1 MRYKWSNVKQPAGR
15 HPAWDYPEIYTTMTV
30 HYDQVKVEAN
40 RAAGQVRLEIKT
52 LRGEHYE
59 SIIKQGVVLRE
70 KDLKTG
76 ALTDLSDI
84 LSIYRKDISSL
95 PDTPILELIGG
106 NYGILTEFLGTAER
120 IVIDEATAGKRFLR
134 FIRSI
139 WPAIR
144 SFLGRGWSDLK
155 YYNNSMRKADLVDM
169 TLIAGAAYA
178 AFTYNFDYLS
188 AGFTLCIM
196 AALTGMVDW
205 LIRRREPWLL
215 KIYASVALGSV
226 AVYRGYFF
234 Q

>member
-1 MRYKWSNVKQPAGR
+1 MRYKWANVKN
-15 HPAWDYPEIYTTMTV
+15 PAWDYPEVYTTMTI

-70 KDLKTG
+70 KDLRTG
-76 ALTDLSDI
+76 ALTDLTDMI
-84 LSIYRKDISSL
+84 SIYRKDFSSL
-95 PDTPILELIGG
+95 PDTPLLELIGG

-120 IVIDEATAGKRFLR
+120 IVVKEGSVATRFWK
-134 FIRSI
+134 SI
-139 WPAIR
+139 KGLPTAIR
-144 SFLGRGWSDLK
+144 HFFGNLWRNFR
-155 YYNNSMRKADLVDM
+155 YYSASARPADFVDM
-169 TLIAGAAYA
+169 ALIGAATYT

-196 AALTGMVDW
+196 AALTGLVDW
-205 LIRRREPWLL
+205 LIRKREPWLM
-215 KIYASVALGSV
+215 KIYAAVALGSV

>member
-1 MRYKWSNVKQPAGR
+1 MRYKWATVKQPAGR
-15 HPAWDYPEIYTTMTV
+15 HPAWDYPEIYSTMTM
-30 HYDQVKVEAN
+30 HYDQIKIEAN
-40 RAAGQVRLEIKT
+40 RGAGQVRLEIKT

-76 ALTDLSDI
+76 ALTDLSDM

-95 PDTPILELIGG
+95 PDTPLLELIGG

-120 IVIDEATAGKRFLR
+120 IVVKEGSVPNRLWKALKGLPA
-134 FIRSI
+134 SI
-139 WPAIR
+139 KNLFGNLWR
-144 SFLGRGWSDLK
+144 DFR
-155 YYNNSMRKADLVDM
+155 YYNASARPADVIDM
-169 TLIAGAAYA
+169 ALIGGATYG
-178 AFTYNFDYLS
+178 AFMYNFDYLN
-188 AGFTLCIM
+188 AGFTLCAM
-196 AALTGMVDW
+196 AALAGLVDW
-205 LIRRREPWLL
+205 LIRKREPWLL

>member
-1 MRYKWSNVKQPAGR
+1 MRYKWANVKN
-15 HPAWDYPEIYTTMTV
+15 PAWDYPEVYTTMTI

-40 RAAGQVRLEIKT
+40 RAQGQVRLEVKT
-52 LRGEHYE
+52 LQGEHYE

-70 KDLKTG
+70 KDMKTG
-76 ALTDLSDI
+76 ALADLTDHI
-84 LSIYRKDISSL
+84 SIYRKDFSSL
-95 PDTPILELIGG
+95 PDTPLLELIGG

-120 IVIDEATAGKRFLR
+120 IVVKEGSLATRFWKAIKGLPAS
-134 FIRSI
+134 IRHLFGNL
-139 WPAIR
+139 WR
-144 SFLGRGWSDLK
+144 NFR
-155 YYNNSMRKADLVDM
+155 YYNASARPADFVDM
-169 TLIAGAAYA
+169 AVISAATYT

-196 AALTGMVDW
+196 AALTGLVDW
-205 LIRRREPWLL
+205 LIRKREPWLM

>member
-1 MRYKWSNVKQPAGR
+1 
-15 HPAWDYPEIYTTMTV
+15 MTI

-40 RAAGQVRLEIKT
+40 RAAGQVRLEVKT

-70 KDLKTG
+70 KDMKTG

-120 IVIDEATAGKRFLR
+120 IVVNDTTLAKRLMRGIRGILPGLR
-134 FIRSI
+134 ALFS
-139 WPAIR
+139 
-144 SFLGRGWSDLK
+144 RGWSDLK

-169 TLIAGAAYA
+169 TLIAGATYA
-178 AFTYNFDYLS
+178 AFTYNFDYLN